1 MCQFDA
7 VHCQPL
13 RAVGV

>member
-1 MCQFDA
+1 MSQFDA
-7 VHCQPL
+7 VHYQPL